1 LKIQNEPDTI
11 IVAHDE
17 CFIHRA
23 TSIIR
28 SWFPKG
34 ITPEILSPATYEK
47 IGINGTINMETGE
60 VYSAI
65 TDIFNA
71 DSFLDFVK
79 NLISYIPRGKK
90 FVMILDNARPH
101 RAKKVTSYVEQ
112 NIYNLEFLFLPPYSP
127 NLNPSE
133 NLWKLL
139 RKKAIHNVYFDSL
152 ETLQSKIEDTLNE
165 FSTPSIDRINYCA
178 VI

>member
-1 LKIQNEPDTI
+1 MTKLNEPDTI

-23 TSIIR
+23 TSITR

-34 ITPEILSPATYEK
+34 TTPEILSPATYEK
-47 IGINGTINMETGE
+47 IGINGTINMKTGK
-60 VYSAI
+60 VYSSI

-71 DSFLDFVK
+71 DSFLDFIN
-79 NLISYIPRGKK
+79 NLAAYIPRGKK
-90 FVMILDNARPH
+90 FVMILDNAGPH
-101 RAKKVTSYVEQ
+101 RAKKVTTYVEQ
-112 NIYNLEFLFLPPYSP
+112 NISNLALLFLPPYSP

-152 ETLQSKIEDTLNE
+152 EALQSKIEDILNE
-165 FSTPSIDRINYCA
+165 FSTPSIDRINYCV

>member
-1 LKIQNEPDTI
+1 M
-11 IVAHDE
+11 AHDE

-23 TSIIR
+23 TSITR

-34 ITPEILSPATYEK
+34 TIPEILSPATYEK
-47 IGINGTINMETGE
+47 IGINGTINMTTGE
-60 VYSAI
+60 VYSSL
-65 TDIFNA
+65 TDMFNA
-71 DSFLDFVK
+71 DSFLDF
-79 NLISYIPRGKK
+79 ISHIVAYIPCGKK
-90 FVMILDNARPH
+90 FVMVLDNARPH
-101 RAKKVTSYVEQ
+101 RAKKVTTYVKEH
-112 NIYNLEFLFLPPYSP
+112 ISNLELLFLPPYSP

-152 ETLQSKIEDTLNE
+152 AALRSKIEDTLRE
-165 FSTPSIDRINYCA
+165 FSTPSTKRLNYCA